1 MVYKMTT
8 YSLVQIVVI
17 PVVTVPITY
26 WAGRKVQKK
35 AGWVTFASLAYT
47 TLLIAGLG
55 LTFGGSIAYREDF
68 VWVPSLNLKFGL
80 LLDGLNLPILVTIS
94 FLCTLIAVYSM
105 TYMHH
110 SIGESPSGYASYFSL
125 YQLYA
130 AGMMGTVLATNL
142 IEFYLF
148 FELMLVP
155 SWALINS
162 FGTGERERIA
172 LMYFMWTHVGA
183 VCLLAG
189 ILTAYAKLGTFEIA
203 SLKMLAG
210 DPIVPWIAV
219 AMLIGFFTKMAVFG
233 LHIWLPYAHAEAPTP
248 ISALLSPAMIGI
260 GAYAT
265 VRIVVSSFTST
276 FLAMGDVLSVWALV
290 TMIYGGLMALA
301 QDDIKRLLA
310 YSSISQMGYLLLGIS
325 SSAELGIAG
334 SMFHYVS
341 HATCKGILF
350 LAAGILIYQLDGT
363 RSIKKLGGL
372 AAKMPITALAFIL
385 GFLGIAGTPPL
396 NGFQSEW
403 MLFSGVFTGA
413 INSSQPRLLIAILSI
428 ISTVLTAGYA
438 LWTIRRIFFGPL
450 PDNLKTAK
458 EAPISMT
465 APLIILAVVSIIIG
479 IYPRLVT
486 DFIIPAISHIFSN

>member
-1 MVYKMTT
+1 MGLYP
-8 YSLVQIVVI
+8 LVQIVVI
-17 PVVTVPITY
+17 PVITAPLTY
-26 WAGRKVQKK
+26 WAGRRIQGK
-35 AGWVTFASLAYT
+35 AGWVTFAILAYT
-47 TLLIAGLG
+47 TLLMTTLG
-55 LTFGGSIAYREDF
+55 WAIYGGNSSYREEF
-68 VWVPSLNLKFGL
+68 IWAPSLNLKFGL
-80 LLDGLNLPILVTIS
+80 LLDGLNLPILLTIGS
-94 FLCTLIAVYSM
+94 LCTIIAVYSM

-162 FGTGERERIA
+162 FGTGDRERIA

-189 ILTAYAKLGTFEIA
+189 ILTAYAKLGSFEIA
-203 SLKMLAG
+203 SLKLLAG
-210 DPIVPWIAV
+210 DPIAPWIAV

-233 LHIWLPYAHAEAPTP
+233 LHVWLPYAHAEAPTP

-276 FLAMGDVLSVWALV
+276 FFAMGDVLSIWALV
-290 TMIYGGLMALA
+290 TIIYGGMMALA

-325 SSAELGIAG
+325 SSTEMGMAG
-334 SMFHYVS
+334 SLFHYVS

-350 LAAGILIYQLDGT
+350 LSAGILIYQLEGT
-363 RSIKKLGGL
+363 RSIRKLGGL
-372 AAKMPITALAFIL
+372 AAKMPITAMAFIL
-385 GFLGIAGTPPL
+385 GFLGIAGAPPL

-403 MLFSGVFTGA
+403 MIFSGAFTGA
-413 INSSQPRLLIAILSI
+413 IHSSPLRLIIATLSL
-428 ISTVLTAGYA
+428 ISTVITAGYA
-438 LWTIRRIFFGPL
+438 LWAIRRIFFGPL
-450 PDNLKTAK
+450 PDNLKMAK
-458 EAPISMT
+458 EAPITMT
-465 APLIILAVVSIIIG
+465 GPLIVLAVASIILG

-486 DFIIPAISHIFSN
+486 DYIIPAISHIV